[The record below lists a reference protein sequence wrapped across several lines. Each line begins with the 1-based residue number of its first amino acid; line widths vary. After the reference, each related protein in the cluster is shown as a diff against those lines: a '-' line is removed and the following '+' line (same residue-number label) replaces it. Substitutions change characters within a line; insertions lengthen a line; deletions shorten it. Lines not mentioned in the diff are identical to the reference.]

1 MLTLLKHV
9 ATIKTSEN
17 LRKLLKIREN
27 YLKIIRRCQKK
38 VPKTYENL

>member
-17 LRKLLKIREN
+17 LRKPQKITEN
-27 YLKIIRRCQKK
+27 
-38 VPKTYENL
+38 